1 MVKTVGSL
9 SGNVLKWSSKLN
21 FIVAPGLACFN
32 LHVID
37 DPFQTL
43 SCSLHLDVHWAP
55 ASFLCT
61 DCTHLFIYYKEIN
74 DQMYQCFYKAY
85 QIHVFYSHKLDI
97 CNISASL
104 DSWWFGS
111 HLIYLRLFLRDQMS
125 SRGLHMISRKHDR
138 PGISD
143 L

>member
-1 MVKTVGSL
+1 MIKCI
-9 SGNVLKWSSKLN
+9 NVVIKL
-21 FIVAPGLACFN
+21 
-32 LHVID
+32 
-37 DPFQTL
+37 TR
-43 SCSLHLDVHWAP
+43 
-55 ASFLCT
+55 
-61 DCTHLFIYYKEIN
+61 Y
-74 DQMYQCFYKAY
+74 
-85 QIHVFYSHKLDI
+85 VFVYSHKLHI

-125 SRGLHMISRKHDR
+125 SRGSHMISRKHDR